1 MKKKCGFFL
10 AGSSKCHSI
19 MRRMFISSTFQKSY
33 SKTVYFREILLRFFY
48 WVSTWLVYTLIQL
61 NSPWKGENCLK
72 KNYLIRLWKEKCINI
87 FVFVFR
93 KRGTVRHIYMVLFI
107 ETCNQTCSSILWRG
121 NEGRLHF
128 RPTLITKKNT
138 GLRLMV
144 WKTLEHNFR
153 FCVGLGNNLITFMP
167 PFCVLSEGRQT
178 QTHIIFTIRRVSCLF
193 PLIYLISKK
202 NHFE

>member
-1 MKKKCGFFL
+1 
-10 AGSSKCHSI
+10 
-19 MRRMFISSTFQKSY
+19 MRRMFISSTFQKSC
-33 SKTVYFREILLRFFY
+33 SKIVYFREILLRFFY

-72 KNYLIRLWKEKCINI
+72 RITLLGSERKSVSTFLCLFFEREGQWDIFTWFCLLKLVTKLGPVFCGVETRDDCISSLLLQ
-87 FVFVFR
+87 R
-93 KRGTVRHIYMVLFI
+93 KR
-107 ETCNQTCSSILWRG
+107 
-121 NEGRLHF
+121 
-128 RPTLITKKNT
+128 KNT